1 MRLEPPHWR
10 IDPDALAAAIGPKT
24 RAILINT
31 PLNPA
36 GTVMDEA
43 EQTAIAEAAIRHDLM
58 VISDEVWE
66 EVVFDALP
74 FRSIMALPGMRT
86 RTVKIG
92 SAGKMFSMTGW
103 KIGFVCAAPALMQGL
118 AKAHQFLTFTTP
130 PNLQTAVAYGLREE
144 RAFLAEQRAR
154 LQQSRDRFVGGLRAI
169 GFETLNAQATYFCSI
184 ALPASAG
191 SDADFCLGMV
201 RGVGVA
207 AIPFQ
212 PSTPNIP

>member
-1 MRLEPPHWR
+1 
-10 IDPDALAAAIGPKT
+10 
-24 RAILINT
+24 
-31 PLNPA
+31 
-36 GTVMDEA
+36 
-43 EQTAIAEAAIRHDLM
+43 
-58 VISDEVWE
+58 
-66 EVVFDALP
+66 
-74 FRSIMALPGMRT
+74 
-86 RTVKIG
+86 
-92 SAGKMFSMTGW
+92 MFSMTGW

-207 AIPFQ
+207 AIPFSAFYAEH
-212 PSTPNIP
+212 PVTNVVRFCFAKTDVTLDAALDRLRKL